1 MSRTL
6 IIFLLFLAGYSSAGC
21 RKDPET
27 IIKTITVTDTLV
39 VTQTDTVLLT
49 VTDTV
54 SLNTFIH
61 DTATTFILSR
71 HCETTGIGSDPDLST
86 AGTAR
91 AQELLRVLKNV
102 PLDAVYSTNFKRTI
116 QTATPT
122 ATDKALTVK
131 TYNPNALS
139 PFVDNAL
146 ATHHGKTILV
156 VGHSNT
162 TPSLLNVLT
171 GTTLYQQLPETEYDN
186 LYIVT
191 VFEKGRATVTH
202 LKYGE

>member
-1 MSRTL
+1 MSR
-6 IIFLLFLAGYSSAGC
+6 IFIVFVLFIAGYSASGC
-21 RKDPET
+21 RKEPET

-54 SLNTFIH
+54 SLTSFIH

-71 HCETTGIGSDPDLST
+71 HCETTGIGSDPDLS
-86 AGTAR
+86 ADGAAR

-102 PLDAVYSTNFKRTI
+102 PLSAVYSTNYKRTI

-122 ATDKALTVK
+122 ATDKVLTVN

-139 PFVDNAL
+139 AFADNVL
-146 ATHHGKTILV
+146 ATHHGKTVLV

-171 GTTLYQQLPETEYDN
+171 GTTNYQQLPETEFDN

-202 LKYGE
+202 LKYGN